1 MCTEKSRE
9 REKKIQLICGGRLRL
24 KCDSVPALLFKCTC
38 QNMENRLKEK
48 CPIKSYQ
55 IKPWMEEEE
64 TLKLNI

>member
-1 MCTEKSRE
+1 MCTERSRE
-9 REKKIQLICGGRLRL
+9 REKKYSKYVEGL
-24 KCDSVPALLFKCTC
+24 KCDGVPERLFKCTC
-38 QNMENRLKEK
+38 QNMENKLKEK